1 MKTLFLAALFFF
13 VSCNGGGGGT
23 SSNDSSPKVTP
34 GGQVSDQQIVNNYSQ
49 TALST
54 VPNDLRLSD
63 ADIQSIDGEVSLTA
77 EEKQAL
83 NNLKQ

>member
-1 MKTLFLAALFFF
+1 MKTLFLAALFLF
-13 VSCNGGGGGT
+13 VSCNGGGGT
-23 SSNDSSPKVTP
+23 SNNGSSPKVTP
-34 GGQVSDQQIVNNYSQ
+34 GGQISDQQIVNNYSQ